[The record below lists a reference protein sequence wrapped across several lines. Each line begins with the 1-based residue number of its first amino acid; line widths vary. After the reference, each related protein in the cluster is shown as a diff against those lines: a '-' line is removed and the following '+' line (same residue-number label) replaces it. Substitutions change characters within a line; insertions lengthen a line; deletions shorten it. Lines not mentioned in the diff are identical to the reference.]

1 MKKVRGTVA
10 LQKAHVGELEP
21 SGYRDDDDDDDGG
34 DDVGV
39 CEGGDSD
46 DDKVRRR

>member
-21 SGYRDDDDDDDGG
+21 SGYRDDDDSGDR

-39 CEGGDSD
+39 CEVGDSD
-46 DDKVRRR
+46 DDRVRRR